1 MRQIILDTETTGL
14 EPKQGHRVIEV
25 GCVELINR
33 SLTGNNIHY
42 YLNPQRNIDEGAVAV
57 HGLTSEFLSD
67 KPLYEDIA
75 EELFEYLKGAE
86 VIIHNAAFDVGFINH
101 EYRLMGSEHVDMAS
115 YCEITDSLHMARK
128 MFPGQ
133 RNSLDALCKRYEI
146 DTSQRKR
153 HGALLD
159 AEILA
164 DVYLMLTGGQNSLF
178 EDESTMEIEF
188 TPKVLD
194 TNRPKLKVIK
204 PSSEETAAH
213 LERLAE
219 ITKSSGA
226 ELAWD
231 ALNNSTDKS

>member
-14 EPKQGHRVIEV
+14 EPRQGHRIIEV

-33 SLTGNNIHY
+33 RFTGNNFHF
-42 YLNPQRNIDEGAVAV
+42 YLNPQRDIDEGAVAV

-75 EELFEYLKGAE
+75 ADLYEYLKGAE
-86 VIIHNAAFDVGFINH
+86 VVIHNAAFDVGFINH
-101 EYRLMGSEHVDMAS
+101 EYRLMGSDHTDMAS
-115 YCEITDSLHMARK
+115 WCEVIDSLHMARK

-146 DTSQRKR
+146 DNSQRQL

-164 DVYLMLTGGQNSLF
+164 DVYLMMTGGQNSLF
-178 EDESTMEIEF
+178 AEEKTADIEF
-188 TPKVLD
+188 EPKVLD
-194 TNRPKLKVIK
+194 TNRPRIAVIK
-204 PSSEETAAH
+204 ASDEEMEEHAKRLHLIKETSGSESVWSTLTSTA
-213 LERLAE
+213 E
-219 ITKSSGA
+219 
-226 ELAWD
+226 
-231 ALNNSTDKS
+231 